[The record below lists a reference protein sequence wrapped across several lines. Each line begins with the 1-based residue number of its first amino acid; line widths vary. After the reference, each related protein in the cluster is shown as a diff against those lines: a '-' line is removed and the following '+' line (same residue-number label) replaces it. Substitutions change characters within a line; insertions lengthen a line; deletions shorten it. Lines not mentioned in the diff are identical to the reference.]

1 MKHLIS
7 LLFFSFFLQFSFAQ
21 NSKTYLVVFK
31 DKNNSSFSVAEPSK
45 FLSEKSIARR
55 QKQNIVIKES
65 DLPVNTNYIN
75 LVIETGVA
83 VKNQSKWLN
92 AISISTNDETKL
104 ASIKKLV
111 FVKSITLTADPAS
124 SKIHT
129 TKFDVPNVQSPMNNS
144 AIPNRHPERDQREV
158 IPSGVEGRR
167 ERNEEQLSVSSVLNY
182 GASFFQADQINID
195 CMHDLGFMGQGMTIA
210 VLDAGFFKADSLP
223 AFDSI
228 RMNNQL
234 LGCRDFVTGDTLVF
248 EDYPHGMNVL
258 SCMAGNLPGQLVGT
272 ATKAKYWLLR
282 TEDAFTETS
291 QEEVNWL
298 VGAEFAD
305 SVGADVINSS
315 LGYSKFD
322 GGIGDHFYS
331 DMDGNTTII
340 SNAADWAA
348 SVGIFVTTSAGN
360 SGGPPWFKITAPADA
375 DSALTVGAVDSAGII
390 AGFSSR
396 GLTFDGRIKP
406 NTCARG
412 VQAVIAANTGGITT
426 SGGTSFS
433 SPITAGAVAC
443 LWQSNPS
450 ATNLQLLNA
459 IQQSSSQYLSP
470 DSIYGYG
477 IPNFCK
483 ADSILT
489 FILSINNLNVKNE
502 NVLSVYPNPFNS
514 NFVIEFYST
523 KKETVLIELFDVSG
537 RKIISQE
544 QSVFANTKNK
554 FSFSDI
560 SIISK
565 GIYTLCLISS
575 DKTHFSKIIKQ

>member
-1 MKHLIS
+1 MQKLIS
-7 LLFFSFFLQFSFAQ
+7 LLSFSLFLQFSFAQ
-21 NSKTYLVVFK
+21 TSKTYLVIFK
-31 DKNNSSFSVAEPSK
+31 DKNNSSFSVSEPGK

-55 QKQNIVIKES
+55 QKQNIAIKER
-65 DLPVNTNYIN
+65 DIPVNSNYIS
-75 LVIETGVA
+75 LVKETGVV

-92 AISISTNDETKL
+92 AITISTNDENKL
-104 ASIKKLV
+104 SNIKKLS

-124 SKIHT
+124 PKIHT
-129 TKFDVPNVQSPMNNS
+129 TKFDVSNIQSTHNYNPT
-144 AIPNRHPERDQREV
+144 EK
-158 IPSGVEGRR
+158 
-167 ERNEEQLSVSSVLNY
+167 SVLNY
-182 GASFFQADQINID
+182 GPSFFQADQINID

-210 VLDAGFFKADSLP
+210 VLDAGFYKADSLP
-223 AFDSI
+223 AFDSL

-234 LGCRDFVTGDTLVF
+234 LGCRDIVIGDTLVF
-248 EDYPHGMNVL
+248 EDFPHGMNVL
-258 SCMAGNLPGQLVGT
+258 SCMVGNLPGQLVGT

-282 TEDAFTETS
+282 TEDAFTETL
-291 QEEVNWL
+291 QEEINWL

-322 GGIGDHFYS
+322 GGVGDHYYS

-340 SNAADWAA
+340 TNAADWAA

-412 VQAVIAANTGGITT
+412 VQAVVAANTGGTT
-426 SGGTSFS
+426 LTGGTSFS

-443 LWQSNPS
+443 LWQANPT
-450 ATNLQLLNA
+450 ANILDLIYA
-459 IQQSSSQYLSP
+459 IQASASQALSP

-489 FILSINNLNVKNE
+489 FLLSVNSFDANSE
-502 NVLSVYPNPFNS
+502 NSLSVYPNPFNS
-514 NFVIEFYST
+514 NFVIEFYAA
-523 KKETVLIELFDVSG
+523 KKETLLIELYDVAG
-537 RKIISQE
+537 RKITSQE
-544 QSVFANTKNK
+544 QNVNSNSINK
-554 FSFSDI
+554 FSLSDI
-560 SIISK
+560 TTLSK
-565 GIYTLCLISS
+565 GVYTLRLISS
-575 DKTHFSKIIKQ
+575 NKTYFSKIIKQ

>member
-1 MKHLIS
+1 MKHIIFLLSFS
-7 LLFFSFFLQFSFAQ
+7 LFLQFSFAQ
-21 NSKTYLVVFK
+21 TSKTYLVVFK
-31 DKNNSSFSVAEPSK
+31 DKNNSSFSVSEPSK

-55 QKQNIVIKES
+55 QKQNIVIKER
-65 DLPVNTNYIN
+65 DLPVDANYIN
-75 LVIETGVA
+75 LVKEVGVA
-83 VKNQSKWLN
+83 IKNQSKWLN
-92 AISISTNDETKL
+92 AITISTNDETKL
-104 ASIKKLV
+104 SSIKKLV
-111 FVKSITLTADPAS
+111 FVKSITLTADSAS

-129 TKFDVPNVQSPMNNS
+129 TKFDVSNVQSTPNNL
-144 AIPNRHPERDQREV
+144 PTEK
-158 IPSGVEGRR
+158 
-167 ERNEEQLSVSSVLNY
+167 SVLNY
-182 GASFFQADQINID
+182 GPSFFQADQINID

-228 RMNNQL
+228 RMNGQL
-234 LGCRDFVTGDTLVF
+234 LGCRDFVTGDTMVF

-272 ATKAKYWLLR
+272 AIKAKYWLLR
-282 TEDAFTETS
+282 TEDAFTETL

-305 SVGADVINSS
+305 SVGADIINSS

-340 SNAADWAA
+340 TNAADWAA

-375 DSALTVGAVDSAGII
+375 DSALSVGAVDSAGVI

-412 VQAVIAANTGGITT
+412 VQALVAANTGGTT
-426 SGGTSFS
+426 LTGGTSFS

-443 LWQSNPS
+443 LWQSNPT
-450 ATNLQLLNA
+450 ANIIDLIYA
-459 IQQSSSQYLSP
+459 IQASASQALTP
-470 DSIYGYG
+470 DSVYGYG

-483 ADSILT
+483 ADSILA
-489 FILSINNLNVKNE
+489 IVLGLNNLDINSE
-502 NVLSVYPNPFNS
+502 NILSVYPNPFNS

-523 KKETVLIELFDVSG
+523 KKEIALIELYDVSG

-544 QSVFANTKNK
+544 QSVSANTKNK
-554 FSFSDI
+554 FSFSDM
-560 SIISK
+560 STISK
-565 GIYTLCLISS
+565 GIYTLRLISS
-575 DKTHFSKIIKQ
+575 DKSYFSKIIKQ

>member
-1 MKHLIS
+1 MKNIFLIAFVFLS
-7 LLFFSFFLQFSFAQ
+7 LQFSFAQ
-21 NSKTYLVVFK
+21 NSKTYLVIFK
-31 DKNNSSFSVAEPSK
+31 DKNNSSFSVSEPSK

-55 QKQNIVIKES
+55 QKQNIGIKES
-65 DLPVNTNYIN
+65 DLPVNSNYIN
-75 LVIETGVA
+75 LVKEIGVI
-83 VKNQSKWLN
+83 VKSQSKWLN
-92 AISISTNDETKL
+92 AITISTNDESKL
-104 ASIKKLV
+104 LSIKEFP
-111 FVKSITLTADPAS
+111 FVKSIALTAYPVV
-124 SKIHT
+124 SKIHS
-129 TKFDVPNVQSPMNNS
+129 TKFDVSNVQSIRKN
-144 AIPNRHPERDQREV
+144 IV
-158 IPSGVEGRR
+158 TLSGVDGGK
-167 ERNEEQLSVSSVLNY
+167 SASSVLNY
-182 GASFFQADQINID
+182 GPSFFQADQINID

-223 AFDSI
+223 AFDSL

-234 LGCRDFVTGDTLVF
+234 LGCRDFVIGDTMVF
-248 EDYPHGMNVL
+248 EDFPHGMNVL
-258 SCMAGNLPGQLVGT
+258 SCMVGNLPGQLVGT

-282 TEDAFTETS
+282 TEDAFTETL
-291 QEEVNWL
+291 QEEINWL

-322 GGIGDHFYS
+322 GGIGDHYYS

-340 SNAADWAA
+340 TNAADWAA

-375 DSALTVGAVDSAGII
+375 DSALTVGAVDSAGVI

-412 VQAVIAANTGGITT
+412 VQTVIAANTGGITT

-433 SPITAGAVAC
+433 SPVTAGAVAC
-443 LWQSNPS
+443 LWQANPS
-450 ATNLQLLNA
+450 ANIIDLIYA
-459 IQQSSSQYLSP
+459 IQASASQALSP

-489 FILSINNLNVKNE
+489 FILNVNQLNATDE
-502 NVLSVYPNPFNS
+502 NPLSVYPNPFNS
-514 NFVIEFYST
+514 NFVIEFYSAT
-523 KKETVLIELFDVSG
+523 KETVLIELYDVAG

-544 QSVFANTKNK
+544 QSVSANTKNK
-554 FSFSDI
+554 FSLSDI
-560 SIISK
+560 STLSK
-565 GIYTLCLISS
+565 GIYTLRLINS
-575 DKTHFSKIIKQ
+575 DKTYFSKIIKQ

>member
-1 MKHLIS
+1 MKNIFLIAFVFLS
-7 LLFFSFFLQFSFAQ
+7 LQFSFAQ
-21 NSKTYLVVFK
+21 NSKTYLVIFK
-31 DKNNSSFSVAEPSK
+31 DKNNSSFSVSEPNK

-55 QKQNIVIKES
+55 QKQNIGIKES
-65 DLPVNTNYIN
+65 DLPVNANYIN
-75 LVIETGVA
+75 LVKEIGVV
-83 VKNQSKWLN
+83 VKSQSKWLN
-92 AISISTNDETKL
+92 AITISTNDDSKL
-104 ASIKKLV
+104 LSIKEFP

-124 SKIHT
+124 PKIHT
-129 TKFDVPNVQSPMNNS
+129 TKFDVSNVQSAPYNLPTEKS
-144 AIPNRHPERDQREV
+144 I
-158 IPSGVEGRR
+158 
-167 ERNEEQLSVSSVLNY
+167 LNY
-182 GASFFQADQINID
+182 GPSYFQADQINID

-223 AFDSI
+223 AFDSLRI
-228 RMNNQL
+228 NNQL
-234 LGCRDFVTGDTLVF
+234 LGCRDFVIGDTMVF
-248 EDYPHGMNVL
+248 EDFPHGMNVL
-258 SCMAGNLPGQLVGT
+258 SCMVGNLPGQLVGT

-282 TEDAFTETS
+282 TEDAFTETL
-291 QEEVNWL
+291 QEEINWL

-305 SVGADVINSS
+305 SVGADIINSS

-322 GGIGDHFYS
+322 GGIGDHYYS
-331 DMDGNTTII
+331 DMDGNATII
-340 SNAADWAA
+340 TNAADWAA

-412 VQAVIAANTGGITT
+412 VQTVIAANFGGITT

-443 LWQSNPS
+443 LWQANPS
-450 ATNLQLLNA
+450 ANIIDLIYS
-459 IQQSSSQYLSP
+459 IQASASQALTP

-489 FILSINNLNVKNE
+489 FVLSVNNLNLTNE

-514 NFVIEFYST
+514 DFVIEFYSV
-523 KKETVLIELFDVSG
+523 KKETVLIELYDVAG
-537 RKIISQE
+537 RKVLSQD
-544 QSVFANTKNK
+544 QILSANTKNK
-554 FSFSDI
+554 FSLSDL
-560 SIISK
+560 SILSK
-565 GIYTLCLISS
+565 GIYTLRLISS
-575 DKTHFSKIIKQ
+575 DKSYFSKIIKQ